1 MTDRGCLLVQRA
13 TELICN
19 EKRRTPCGARALDP
33 RGDNRSDRRT
43 EEEAYREKT
52 SHSEVNATGA
62 IVAKGR
68 EGPIGGGSAA
78 SEVPCATTSVRASRH
93 PRRRSTAREI
103 EKASY
108 W

>member
-1 MTDRGCLLVQRA
+1 V
-13 TELICN
+13 
-19 EKRRTPCGARALDP
+19 PFDP

-68 EGPIGGGSAA
+68 EEPD
-78 SEVPCATTSVRASRH
+78 
-93 PRRRSTAREI
+93 RRRECS
-103 EKASY
+103 
-108 W
+108 